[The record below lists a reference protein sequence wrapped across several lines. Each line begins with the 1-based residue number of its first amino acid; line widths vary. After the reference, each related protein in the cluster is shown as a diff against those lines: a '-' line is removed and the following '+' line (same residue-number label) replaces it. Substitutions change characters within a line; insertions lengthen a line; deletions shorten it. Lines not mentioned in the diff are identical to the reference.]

1 MSFSKHRK
9 LRLLQSTRLNPLVKA
24 NSTPKNSL
32 SATPIPTPILSVPS
46 PKTGLHGTTPPQT
59 TIDRL
64 PGHMV
69 TPGQEARLAVH
80 SPSIVDLVAIEV
92 IVGAGTAIGVEV

>member
-24 NSTPKNSL
+24 NSTPRNSL
-32 SATPIPTPILSVPS
+32 SATPIPTPILSVRS
-46 PKTGLHGTTPPQT
+46 PKTGLHGTIPPQT

-64 PGHMV
+64 PGRMV
-69 TPGQEARLAVH
+69 TRGQEARVAVH
-80 SPSIVDLVAIEV
+80 SPSIVALAAIEA
-92 IVGAGTAIGVEV
+92 IVGAGTTTGVEV